1 MFDPRLRE
9 LAIRMRRGVSVT
21 TRTKGLLKFEAVF
34 MGNNAVSWM
43 VAVSA
48 TGSREEAVEIG
59 AEMLRQKIIQRIS
72 VKPLHSKQRQRQE
85 VVFKDS
91 KKGFYR
97 FNESLIATYLLH
109 ISIHEASH
117 LLGKQRNGT
126 SSPFV
131 TVDTVHERCETRIIE
146 DSVNPVWDESF
157 KLAVNAPESE
167 QIIIRV
173 WNWQE
178 IGADNF
184 LGEVRIVL
192 ADIMS
197 EIYDGSDG
205 GGMGGG
211 DGGRRGQARSAG
223 ERGIGAVGDANELN
237 NAGDSDGGRGFIGR
251 VQKGLGRVVCR
262 PAKRRVAAR

>member
-1 MFDPRLRE
+1 M
-9 LAIRMRRGVSVT
+9 
-21 TRTKGLLKFEAVF
+21 
-34 MGNNAVSWM
+34 
-43 VAVSA
+43 
-48 TGSREEAVEIG
+48 
-59 AEMLRQKIIQRIS
+59 
-72 VKPLHSKQRQRQE
+72 
-85 VVFKDS
+85 
-91 KKGFYR
+91 
-97 FNESLIATYLLH
+97 H

-146 DSVNPVWDESF
+146 DSVNPVWNESF

-167 QIIIRV
+167 QIVIRV

-197 EIYDGSDG
+197 EIYDGSG
-205 GGMGGG
+205 GSAQGGEG
-211 DGGRRGQARSAG
+211 DRLSGSAG
-223 ERGIGAVGDANELN
+223 DYN
-237 NAGDSDGGRGFIGR
+237 GGRGSSEARLSPGR
-251 VQKGLGRVVCR
+251 GSLWDYISRKAELEETQSRTAQGHHH
-262 PAKRRVAAR
+262 KR